1 MVGKTYVRLP
11 QKPRKAR
18 ARQQNVIR
26 RTRRGVGPR
35 QPHRLSQGL
44 IHHPNNSITH
54 VNFYTSSKQHISKHT
69 VPLVPF
75 LELQL
80 PSLLFV
86 GASGEEFVFAPGL
99 GELLVAADWVVE
111 GFFRVSF
118 VVVVVVVRGMVGE
131 QGLNFRVFGAE
142 RVLARGDFG

>member
-54 VNFYTSSKQHISKHT
+54 VNLPDNAFPFVLPFYTSSKQHTSKHT
-69 VPLVPF
+69 VPFIPF

-99 GELLVAADWVVE
+99 GELLVAADWVVG
-111 GFFRVSF
+111 GFLS
-118 VVVVVVVRGMVGE
+118 GE
-131 QGLNFRVFGAE
+131 LCGGGGGAGHGWVAGLEF
-142 RVLARGDFG
+142 